1 MSLHVLLFTLHF
13 IFIAIA
19 FVEITR
25 YRNSDIRF
33 FRPQLPLDCGHL
45 EFLPAT
51 TPFGL
56 RSSGISSGHNSL
68 WIAVIWN
75 FFRMLELNVYSPNT
89 GKDDKCILK
98 ILST

>member
-33 FRPQLPLDCGHL
+33 FRPQLPLNCSHL
-45 EFLPAT
+45 EFLPDV
-51 TPFGL
+51 
-56 RSSGISSGHNSL
+56 GIERVFSL
-68 WIAVIWN
+68 IPVKMAN
-75 FFRMLELNVYSPNT
+75 AF
-89 GKDDKCILK
+89 
-98 ILST
+98 